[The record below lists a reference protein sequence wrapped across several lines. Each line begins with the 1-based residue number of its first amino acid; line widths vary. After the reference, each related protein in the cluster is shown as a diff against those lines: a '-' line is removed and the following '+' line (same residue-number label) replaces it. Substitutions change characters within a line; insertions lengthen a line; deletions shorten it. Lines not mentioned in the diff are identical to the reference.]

1 MSPRI
6 TPEVAARIEEFLVP
20 SRIAVVATVGRGG
33 MPHLT
38 PNWYR
43 YADGAITISTTK
55 ERVKYRNLIRD
66 DKLAVCI
73 YSDALASEYL
83 TLTGAGV
90 RKRRRVHMAGDAG
103 HCGTLRGAG
112 GGGRLGAWAT
122 EAGPST
128 HQDGAGAGDFQ
139 GLGEGPPS

>member
-1 MSPRI
+1 M
-6 TPEVAARIEEFLVP
+6 P

-83 TLTGAGV
+83 TLTGRASVSDDESIWPETQAIVERYVEPEGV
-90 RKRRRVHMAGDAG
+90 AASVRGLRKQDRVLIRMEPERAIFRA
-103 HCGTLRGAG
+103 
-112 GGGRLGAWAT
+112 
-122 EAGPST
+122 
-128 HQDGAGAGDFQ
+128 
-139 GLGEGPPS
+139 

>member
-6 TPEVAARIEEFLVP
+6 TPEVAARIEEFLAP

-55 ERVKYRNLIRD
+55 ERVKYRNLVRD
-66 DKLAVCI
+66 DQLAVCI

-83 TLTGAGV
+83 TLTGRASVRDDESIWPDTQAIVERYVEPEGV
-90 RKRRRVHMAGDAG
+90 AASVRLLREQDRVLIRMEPERAIFRA
-103 HCGTLRGAG
+103 
-112 GGGRLGAWAT
+112 
-122 EAGPST
+122 
-128 HQDGAGAGDFQ
+128 
-139 GLGEGPPS
+139 

>member
-1 MSPRI
+1 LSPRI

-83 TLTGAGV
+83 TLTGRASVSDDESIWPETQAIVERYVEPEGV
-90 RKRRRVHMAGDAG
+90 AASVRALRKQDRVLIRMEPERAIFRA
-103 HCGTLRGAG
+103 
-112 GGGRLGAWAT
+112 
-122 EAGPST
+122 
-128 HQDGAGAGDFQ
+128 
-139 GLGEGPPS
+139 